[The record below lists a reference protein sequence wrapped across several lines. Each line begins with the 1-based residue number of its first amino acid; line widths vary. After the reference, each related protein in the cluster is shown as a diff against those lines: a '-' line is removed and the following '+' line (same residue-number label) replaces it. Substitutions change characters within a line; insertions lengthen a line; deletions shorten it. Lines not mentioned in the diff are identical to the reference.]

1 MSAEPRFNGV
11 MLVNRLDNL
20 GMLRGQP
27 VLEQTLRTATREV
40 RYAYRDRR
48 VVSQRW
54 LPMPWLVDLHEA
66 VEQVTHAGTALS
78 RQLGYFGTRR
88 AFGAVGG
95 TLAGLASPEGLFRA
109 ASKLFRTYY
118 RHGALTILRSES
130 QMVVARWD
138 DCQGF
143 DAHNW
148 QVTFGS
154 CEALLELTR
163 VSSPHVQVVSGGGDG
178 DAHAEITALW
188 R

>member
-1 MSAEPRFNGV
+1 MSEEPRFNGV

-20 GMLRGQP
+20 GMLRGNP
-27 VLEQTLRTATREV
+27 VLDQTVRALPREV
-40 RYAYRDRR
+40 RHAYRDRR

-54 LPMPWLVDLHEA
+54 LPMPWLVQLHRAIEDT
-66 VEQVTHAGTALS
+66 THAGTALS

-88 AFGAVGG
+88 AFGALG
-95 TLAGLASPEGLFRA
+95 TALAGLSSPSVLFRMSA
-109 ASKLFRTYY
+109 KLFHTYY
-118 RHGALTILRSES
+118 KHGSMTILRAES

-138 DCQGF
+138 GCNGF

-154 CEALLELTR
+154 CEAMLELAHAK
-163 VSSPHVQVVSGGGDG
+163 SPHVEVVAGGGEEDVF
-178 DAHAEITALW
+178 AEITALW

>member
-1 MSAEPRFNGV
+1 MSEEPRFNGV

-20 GMLRGQP
+20 GMLRGRP
-27 VLEQTLRTATREV
+27 VLDQTCRALPREV
-40 RYAYRDRR
+40 RHAYRDRR

-54 LPMPWLVDLHEA
+54 LPMPWLVELHKCIA
-66 VEQVTHAGTALS
+66 QVTGAGTDLS

-88 AFGAVGG
+88 AFGNVGSVI
-95 TLAGLASPEGLFRA
+95 AGLSSPKHLFRLA
-109 ASKLFRTYY
+109 ARIFHTYY
-118 RHGALTILRSES
+118 RHGSMVIVRGES

-154 CEALLELTR
+154 CEALLELAHAKG
-163 VSSPHVQVVSGGGDG
+163 PHVQVTSGGGDG
-178 DAHAEITALW
+178 ETFAEITALW